1 MAKENLYDLDP
12 LMIEGNL
19 EDWVMDKC
27 EDWRD
32 HFESNYEQ
40 KFDEYYR
47 LWRGIWDPADK
58 MRDSERSRIISPALQ
73 QAVESNVAELEE
85 ATFGRGK
92 WFDISDDMND
102 PNRQD
107 VQYLRNKL
115 TEDFEKTKVRK
126 AVAEC
131 LINAAVFG
139 TGMGEIIIEEEKEM
153 KPATQPIMDGQLQ
166 AVGVSIED
174 RVVVRLKP
182 IMPQNFLID
191 PIATSVDDAMGV
203 AIDEF
208 VSLHHVQMLQEQGVY
223 RETLVGTAA
232 PDTNLEPDQDLS
244 IYTDDKVRLTKYYG
258 LVPRDLLEQEVD
270 DVEGDSMYVE
280 AVVVIANG
288 GTLLKAEANPYMM
301 QDRPVV
307 AFPWDVVPSRF
318 WGRGV
323 CEKGYNS
330 QKALDTEIRARIDAL
345 ALTIHPM
352 LAIDATRLPRGAKPE
367 IRPGKMI
374 LTNGDPR
381 EVLQPFNFGQ
391 VGQVTFAQAAAL
403 QQMVQQATGAVDSAG
418 IAGQVNG
425 EATAAGISMSLG
437 AIIKRHKRTLINFQ
451 QSFLLPF
458 VKKAAYRY
466 MQFDPDNYPVA
477 DYKFN
482 ASSTLGIIAREYE
495 VTQLVQL
502 LQTMK
507 QDSPLYPVLIQ
518 SIIDN
523 MNLSNREELIA
534 SLQQA
539 SQPNPQAQQMAQAAQ
554 QAQLQF
560 QQSQTAAL
568 TAQAQ
573 ESQARAQKYAVE
585 AQLAPQELEIEKI
598 EAITRNLREGDQDD
612 KEFERRLKV
621 AQTLLKEKEVAS
633 RANDSKRVPTTSQPD
648 QRSVQRPVQPA
659 GNFGGEGQGFGGPNS
674 MSNVKKDS
682 RLERAGVSGYNKP
695 KRTPNHP
702 KEVSRS
708 GCQGRRQS

>member
-1 MAKENLYDLDP
+1 MATEENLYDLDP
-12 LMIEGNL
+12 MMVEESIE
-19 EDWVMDKC
+19 EWVMTKC

-32 HFESNYEQ
+32 HFESNYEE

-47 LWRGIWDPADK
+47 LWRGIWDPSDAERK
-58 MRDSERSRIISPALQ
+58 SERSRIISPALQ

-102 PNRQD
+102 KDRQD
-107 VQYLRNKL
+107 VMYLRNKL

-126 AVAEC
+126 SVAEC

-139 TGMGEIIIEEEKEM
+139 TGIGEIIIEEIKEM
-153 KPATQPIMDGQLQ
+153 APATQPIMDGQLQ
-166 AVGVSIED
+166 AIGVNITD
-174 RVVVRLKP
+174 RVAVRLKP
-182 IMPQNFLID
+182 VMPQNFLID
-191 PIATSVDDAMGV
+191 PVATSVEEAMGV
-203 AIDEF
+203 AVDEF
-208 VSLHHVQMLQEQGVY
+208 VSKHQVELLQEQGVY
-223 RETLVGTAA
+223 RKALIESAA
-232 PDTNLEPDQDLS
+232 PDTDLEPDQNL
-244 IYTDDKVRLTKYYG
+244 TVFQDDKVRLTKYYG
-258 LVPRDLLEQEVD
+258 LVPRNVLEAAIEE

-280 AVVVIANG
+280 AIVVIANG

-307 AFPWDVVPSRF
+307 AFPWDVVPGRF

-352 LAIDATRLPRGAKPE
+352 LAIDATRLPRGSKPE

-458 VKKAAYRY
+458 VTKAAHRY
-466 MQFDPDNYPVA
+466 MQFDPDNYPVN

-495 VTQLVQL
+495 VTQMVQL

-534 SLQQA
+534 ALQQA
-539 SQPNPQAQQMAQAAQ
+539 SQPNPQAQEMAMAAQ
-554 QAQLQF
+554 QAQLAF

-573 ESQARAQKYAVE
+573 ESQARAQKYMVD
-585 AQLAPQELEIEKI
+585 AQLAPQELEIDKI

-612 KEFERRLKV
+612 KEFDRRLKV
-621 AQTLLKEKEVAS
+621 AQTLLKEKEVNAKNANSKGS
-633 RANDSKRVPTTSQPD
+633 RTNPSPVSKKPQQAAAPTNRFGSP
-648 QRSVQRPVQPA
+648 S
-659 GNFGGEGQGFGGPNS
+659 NIFGGNGQ
-674 MSNVKKDS
+674 
-682 RLERAGVSGYNKP
+682 
-695 KRTPNHP
+695 
-702 KEVSRS
+702 
-708 GCQGRRQS
+708 